1 MPYLGRSFHN
11 NHFSTIPAVER
22 FNGDGSTTAF
32 TLSRAVGDENEILVS
47 VDGVMQ
53 DTTSYGVAS
62 TTLTFTTAPTA
73 GTANIFV
80 NFLADHIDT
89 ITHPANISLKA
100 TSGTFTSSVSAL
112 GTLTIGVDD
121 TGHDVKF
128 YGATSGAYMLWDES
142 VDDLILAGA
151 ARIVVPDGQLVLN
164 ATAVT
169 STAAELN
176 IMDGGTSAVST
187 TVVDADRVVL
197 NDNGTMKQV
206 TVTDLAAYFDDEL
219 TQQPN
224 LVQVG
229 ALNSGTITSGFGT
242 IDTGSSTITTT
253 GAITGGSVVV
263 DEMTLNANTLTATD
277 TFTIDAAA
285 DIIIDA
291 GGGDILFKDD
301 GTESGR
307 IISRVS
313 GELSLSSEIDD
324 ADIKF
329 KGKDGGSTVT
339 ALTLDMSA
347 AGAATF
353 NAGIVATTADFS
365 SVATA
370 TTFEPDG
377 DTAAGDNAAIGYTAA
392 EGLILTGQGS
402 TNDVTIKNDAD
413 ADVLEI
419 PTGTVNVTVA
429 GDFTAAGT
437 LNVTGDTASG
447 DDAAIGYTSAEG
459 LILTGQGSTNDVTI
473 KNDAD
478 ADV

>member
-32 TLSRAVGDENEILVS
+32 TLSRAVGDENEILIS

-53 DTTSYGVAS
+53 DTTAYGVAS
-62 TTLTFTTAPTA
+62 TTLTFTTAPTT

-151 ARIVVPDGQLVLN
+151 ARIVIPDGQLVLN

-242 IDTGSSTITTT
+242 INTGASTITTT

-263 DEMTLNANTLTATD
+263 DEMTLNADTLTATD
-277 TFTIDAAA
+277 TFTIDAVGDITLDA
-285 DIIIDA
+285 DGGEIRFKDA
-291 GGGDILFKDD
+291 GTEIAVISNKNAGGTVTLTSSVQDKDIQFV
-301 GTESGR
+301 GN
-307 IISRVS
+307 
-313 GELSLSSEIDD
+313 
-324 ADIKF
+324 
-329 KGKDGGSTVT
+329 DGGVSVT
-339 ALTLDMSA
+339 TLSLDMSE
-347 AGAATF
+347 AG
-353 NAGIVATTADFS
+353 
-365 SVATA
+365 
-370 TTFEPDG
+370 
-377 DTAAGDNAAIGYTAA
+377 
-392 EGLILTGQGS
+392 
-402 TNDVTIKNDAD
+402 
-413 ADVLEI
+413 
-419 PTGTVNVTVA
+419 
-429 GDFTAAGT
+429 
-437 LNVTGDTASG
+437 
-447 DDAAIGYTSAEG
+447 
-459 LILTGQGSTNDVTI
+459 
-473 KNDAD
+473 
-478 ADV
+478 